1 MNHFSEIM
9 DTGTD
14 HIGVNRKMG
23 TGKLC
28 FHLQHKHP
36 EIVLC
41 WDHFPF
47 NYGWYENSCL

>member
-23 TGKLC
+23 TGNYAFTYSISIRKLFYAEII
-28 FHLQHKHP
+28 FHSTMGGMK
-36 EIVLC
+36 IAV
-41 WDHFPF
+41 
-47 NYGWYENSCL
+47 